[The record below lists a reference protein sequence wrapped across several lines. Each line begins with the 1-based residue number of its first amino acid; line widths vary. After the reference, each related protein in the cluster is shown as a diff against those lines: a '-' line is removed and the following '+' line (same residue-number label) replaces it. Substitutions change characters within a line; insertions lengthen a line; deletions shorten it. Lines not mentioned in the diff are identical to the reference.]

1 MKSFDQTLVRM
12 RRVSKRYGP
21 GLITGAADDDPSGI
35 ATYSQAGA
43 QFGYGLLWSLVL
55 LYPLMVTIQYTS
67 ARLGHATGR
76 GLAANLRLAL
86 PRWMLMGLVAALL
99 VANIL
104 NIGADLAAMA
114 QGVVLLVGGPGHVYA
129 LAFGALIFALQVWLP
144 YTRYVR
150 WLKWLTLSLFA
161 YIAAAFSAH
170 IDWHSVLHQVLVP
183 DIHLTQD
190 YATLLIA
197 VIGTTISPYLFFW
210 QAAQEAEESGHRP
223 APRGETL
230 RSAALHLK
238 RIRIDTLAGMAAS
251 QVVAFFIML
260 TTAATLHRQGL
271 TDIATTAQAAEALRP
286 LAGESAALLFS
297 LGVIGTGLLAVPVLA
312 GSAAYATAEAMNQPA
327 GFDHSPR
334 TAKLFYLI
342 LLVAMGVGAAMDFL
356 PIDPIRALVWSAV
369 INGVVAVPIMAAM
382 LWTATRPDI
391 MGKQTIGRRVRWLG
405 WLAVGVM
412 TVSAL
417 FMFFEVHL

>member
-1 MKSFDQTLVRM
+1 MKRLDQFQRIW
-12 RRVSKRYGP
+12 RKGKRLGP

-35 ATYSQAGA
+35 ATYSQSGA
-43 QFGYGLLWSLVL
+43 QFGYGLLWSVAL
-55 LYPLMVTIQYTS
+55 LYPLMVAIQYTS

-86 PRWMLMGLVAALL
+86 PHWLLMSLIAALL
-99 VANIL
+99 VANTL

-114 QGVVLLVGGPGHVYA
+114 QGVELLIGGPGHVYA
-129 LAFGALIFALQVWLP
+129 ALFGAVIFALQVWLP

-150 WLKWLTLSLFA
+150 WLKWLTLSLLA
-161 YIAAAFSAH
+161 YVAAALVARV
-170 IDWHSVLHQVLVP
+170 DWPVVLRQMLVP
-183 DIHLTQD
+183 DLHLTRD
-190 YATLLIA
+190 YAIMLIA

-230 RSAALHLK
+230 RSAKLHLK
-238 RIRIDTLAGMAAS
+238 RMRMDTLIGMAMS

-260 TTAATLHRQGL
+260 TTAATLHRQGI

-286 LAGESAALLFS
+286 LAGEAAALLFS
-297 LGVIGTGLLAVPVLA
+297 LGVIGTGLLAIPVLA
-312 GSAAYATAEAMNQPA
+312 GSAAYAAAEAMDLPA

-334 TAKLFYLI
+334 TAKLFYTI
-342 LLVAMGVGAAMDFL
+342 LLISMALGAAMDFM

-369 INGVVAVPIMAAM
+369 INGLVAVPIMAAM
-382 LWTATRPDI
+382 LWTATRPHI
-391 MGKQTIGRRVRWLG
+391 MGQQIIGQRVRWLG
-405 WLAVGVM
+405 WLAVAVM
-412 TVSAL
+412 SVAAL
-417 FMFFEVHL
+417 ILLLETPV